1 MGQTAAPELICREYR
16 SGSRWLSVCTERT
29 CMIVDPLRLQRIL
42 SENARLLVRVVR
54 KLAVQ
59 PADVSE

>member
-1 MGQTAAPELICREYR
+1 
-16 SGSRWLSVCTERT
+16 
-29 CMIVDPLRLQRIL
+29 MIVDPLRLQRIL

-59 PADVSE
+59 PADVGE